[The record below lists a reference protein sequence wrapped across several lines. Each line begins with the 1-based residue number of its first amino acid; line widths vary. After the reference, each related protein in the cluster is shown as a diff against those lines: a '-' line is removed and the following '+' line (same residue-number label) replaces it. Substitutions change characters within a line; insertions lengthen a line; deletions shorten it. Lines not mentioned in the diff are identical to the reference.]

1 MAERERPTGVKSPVT
16 GPDGGPKDVLSEAQ
30 RLAWGNLFS
39 ITAIYQHELPGD
51 TASTFERYLDDV
63 NDPDKDGFIRTIGL
77 QPFLPDSS
85 GRPRGIVVT
94 EYLDGVHTQLY
105 IGMARWEND
114 VPIMHSVEGAS
125 YSPYL
130 LDYRLN
136 AFELAEK
143 ATRVV
148 LNEEAEVIGFTSG
161 EPPDPYFM
169 TEADEESEQ
178 RPHPYSEPVDS
189 KPITGIVFTP
199 PDSSRKN

>member
-1 MAERERPTGVKSPVT
+1 MAERETPTGVKNPVT
-16 GPDGGPKDVLSEAQ
+16 GPDGGPKDVLSDAQ

-148 LNEEAEVIGFTSG
+148 LNEEAEVIGTTGG
-161 EPPDPYFM
+161 EPLDLHSM

-189 KPITGIVFTP
+189 KPLSGILFTP

>member
-1 MAERERPTGVKSPVT
+1 MAERERPTGIKRPVG